1 MIQLMRVAPKLPV
14 ADLPAALVHYE
25 QQLGF
30 DVAITMPTGD
40 YAIVERDGV
49 ALHLFEDQARATS
62 PGSIHIFTRGPDELD
77 ELTRRGARNCIPA
90 DPAAAVGDSGFSRGR
105 SVGQRAQVHR
115 AAGRFSGQHHGMR
128 KYLACEGDPF
138 SDAVRRLLVSRLSD
152 RDRLPLAGAYARP

>member
-77 ELTRRGARNCIPA
+77 ELTRRGARIIQPILPQPWGTRDFRA
-90 DPAAAVGDSGFSRGR
+90 VDPSGNVLKFTEPQDDSAASTTV
-105 SVGQRAQVHR
+105 
-115 AAGRFSGQHHGMR
+115 
-128 KYLACEGDPF
+128 
-138 SDAVRRLLVSRLSD
+138 
-152 RDRLPLAGAYARP
+152 